1 MNAKTFPKTILIGR
15 LGKDPRERDEKMAEF
30 PIGHTILSNGKETI
44 EWHRIVV
51 FGKQKDIVMKYLKK
65 GDLCCIEGRLEP
77 ESYDSRL
84 ANQTSAVV
92 AERITFLSNRRKEN
106 EKSR

>member
-30 PIGHTILSNGKETI
+30 PIGHTILSDGKETI

-51 FGKQKDIVMKYLKK
+51 FGKQKDIVMQYLKK
-65 GDLCCIEGRLEP
+65 GDLCCIEGRL
-77 ESYDSRL
+77 
-84 ANQTSAVV
+84 ANQTSDVV

-106 EKSR
+106 EKAR